1 MLNIRNAIDT
11 DLEKIMEIYKDA
23 QDYMIKNGNPTQWGY
38 SYPDVAL
45 IESDIQQNI
54 CKVIFDENGIHGVFA
69 LFQGAEPTYACIEN
83 GAWLNDETY
92 LTIHRL
98 AGDGQVHGLFQCAV
112 DYCKKISRNIRVD
125 THANNL
131 TMQGAIA
138 KSGFTKCGTIY
149 VKDGSARIAYQW
161 TSYSKQRAESE
172 EKKQW
177 LEKQNFRNTAED
189 VYMG

>member
-1 MLNIRNAIDT
+1 MLIIRIAIDT

-161 TSYSKQRAESE
+161 TSYSK
-172 EKKQW
+172 
-177 LEKQNFRNTAED
+177 
-189 VYMG
+189 